1 MQANKTYLKAI
12 LEKKMCIEVPLF
24 QRPYTWSKEHQWE
37 PLWEDIAHKFDQYI
51 SGENDTTGHFLG
63 AMVLDQMYTQSTHV
77 EKRQIVDGQ
86 QRLTTMQIFIAAF
99 RDFCHEQGE
108 LDLAKECEMYVRNK
122 GMMHDPDRE
131 QFKIYPTEP
140 DQKYFADVILSGS
153 KSEIEKKYPPTRQ
166 KYARKIEARPRMIEA
181 YLFFH
186 SQITQFFNGEEN
198 ASPKHEEKPIRD
210 RLEACFQAIGNGLE
224 VVLID
229 LEKNDEAQVIFE
241 TLNARGTP
249 LLPTDLIKNYIFRRT
264 GDLQKE
270 LYGQYWKA
278 FDNKFWRG
286 EVKQGRLKRPR
297 SDLFMQH
304 YLSSQTGNSIPIKH
318 LYVEYKNWIERK
330 KPFGSNVKPEI
341 EAIHRLGGYFRE
353 IIDPQVRSS
362 FYEISIFLKSFDI
375 GTVYPFL
382 IAVMESQFNEEA
394 RNRISTIIESYLV
407 RRYICG
413 QTPKNYNLLFLE
425 LTKKLRDGLE
435 SDKIG
440 EFFMSKEGPSNEWPN
455 DTSFK
460 EAWCN
465 NEIYSILRPKIK
477 IEYILKKLNDAY
489 RSDKSENIFV
499 DGKLTIE
506 HILPQNWI
514 ENWPL
519 PNGGNGLS
527 KEEIEKVAP
536 QDPRAIATKK
546 RNFALH
552 TLGNLTLLTQKL
564 NSSVSNGCWND
575 KKKEILLHSALP
587 LNRSLQDIEEWN
599 EEEIS
604 NRSEKLF
611 QLALE
616 LWTYG

>member
-24 QRPYTWSKEHQWE
+24 QRPYTWSQEHQWE

-86 QRLTTMQIFIAAF
+86 QRLTTMQIFISAF

-108 LDLAKECEMYVRNK
+108 RELAEECEKYVRNQ
-122 GMMHDPDRE
+122 GMMHDRDRE

-140 DQKYFADVILSGS
+140 DRKQFADVILSGS
-153 KSEIEKKYPPTRQ
+153 KSEIENRYPPTRR
-166 KYARKIEARPRMIEA
+166 KYARKVEARPRMIEA

-186 SQITQFFNGEEN
+186 SQITQFFNGSKEEN
-198 ASPKHEEKPIRD
+198 VSPKHKEKPIRD
-210 RLEACFQAIGNGLE
+210 RLEACFQAIGTGLE

-264 GDLQKE
+264 EDFQKE
-270 LYGQYWKA
+270 LYDQYWKE
-278 FDNKFWRG
+278 FDSKFWRG
-286 EVKQGRLKRPR
+286 EIKQGRLKRPR

-318 LYVEYKNWIERK
+318 LYIEYKNWIERNQPFESVK
-330 KPFGSNVKPEI
+330 KEI

-353 IIDPQVRSS
+353 IVDPQVRSS
-362 FYEISIFLKSFDI
+362 FYEISMFLKSFDI

-382 IAVMESQFNEEA
+382 IAVMESQPNEEA

-425 LTKKLRDGLE
+425 LTKKLRDGLNV
-435 SDKIG
+435 DKIG

-465 NEIYSILRPKIK
+465 NEVYSILRPKIK

-489 RSDKSENIFV
+489 RSDKSENIHV

-519 PNGGNGLS
+519 PNSGLS
-527 KEEIEKVAP
+527 EEEFEKIAP
-536 QDPRAIATKK
+536 QDPNAAATKK
-546 RNFALH
+546 RNSILH

-564 NSSVSNGCWND
+564 NSSVSNGRWND

-587 LNRSLQDIEEWN
+587 INRYLQDIEAWN

-616 LWTYG
+616 LWPYG